1 MLNLAEFFRH
11 LCRLLRYLIEPRV
24 TFEDKRLI
32 KHIALALTLAVAP
45 LSSFAAQF
53 VEGEHFTQISD
64 KAPSAQPKLTEFY
77 SFYCHNCFNMETQY
91 LGEIKANLNK
101 NVKFDSKHVDFMNS
115 EIGTEV
121 MRSLA
126 VIQELDAGDKMTH
139 AMFAAIQGDEG
150 SNGHSNDH
158 DHSAHEKPELNNR
171 DDIKKVF
178 ANNGFDI
185 NKYDAIADSK
195 AVNDKI
201 DLWRVQQREF
211 NVQSVPA
218 FIVNDK
224 YAVNMGQVRTLGEL
238 IDLINYLAVEH
249 K

>member
-1 MLNLAEFFRH
+1 M
-11 LCRLLRYLIEPRV
+11 
-24 TFEDKRLI
+24 I

-53 VEGEHFTQISD
+53 IEGKHFTTVSN
-64 KAPSAQPKLTEFY
+64 KAPSAEPKLTEFY

-91 LGEIKANLNK
+91 LADIKANLK
-101 NVKFDSKHVDFMNS
+101 PGVSFDSKHVDFMNS
-115 EIGTEV
+115 DIGTEV

-126 VIQELDAGDKMTH
+126 VIQELKAQDKMIH
-139 AMFAAIQGDEG
+139 AMFTAIQGEAG
-150 SNGHSNDH
+150 AHGHSHDH
-158 DHSAHEKPELNNR
+158 DHSAHEKPEINTR

-178 ANNGFDI
+178 SDQGIDVSD
-185 NKYDAIADSK
+185 YDKIADSQ
-195 AVNDKI
+195 AVTDKI
-201 DLWRVQQREF
+201 NLWRAQQSEF
-211 NVQSVPA
+211 KVQSVPT

-224 YAVNMGQVRTLGEL
+224 YAVNLGAIRTLGEL